1 MAVWAHTSMKPGAM
15 TKEEMESLQQ
25 AVASEALQVRA
36 RIETAIHTGE
46 LPVWV
51 MQAADVL
58 ERAVLLYGAATD
70 SLRHRLV
77 VPVRSSSG
85 AIH

>member
-1 MAVWAHTSMKPGAM
+1 M
-15 TKEEMESLQQ
+15 TKDEMESLQQ
-25 AVASEALQVRA
+25 AVASEALQVRE
-36 RIETAIHTGE
+36 RIETAIHVGE

-58 ERAVLLYGAATD
+58 ERAVLLCGAASD
-70 SLRHRLV
+70 QLRSRLV
-77 VPVRSSSG
+77 VPVKSSST